1 MQARTLVVVALL
13 TTVGA
18 CGGNGGGGP
27 TTPSAPTPTLPG
39 LSITPATDLVKI
51 KASET
56 FMANATLSDG
66 SSRSVQ
72 ATWGSDTPS
81 VATIDST
88 GRATGVAPGLATIY
102 ADYQGMRA
110 TRLLRVVPDYQGTWQ
125 GDWSVTGCVDEG
137 DWTGV
142 CQLAP
147 NGTVWAL
154 TLGITQTR
162 DSVTGTMDSYGD
174 NVAHTPG
181 PVSGTIRQSGHLVVS
196 GTYTNTIKGNLVET
210 TISNWETITT
220 DNERMTGRFRETTR
234 VAGLQGSVYHDGE
247 LRNVT
252 KTSAT
257 PLMARGGQ
265 GRSVARAIARVLLW
279 RCGQVAS
286 SEGERR
292 RTLNCQ

>member
-27 TTPSAPTPTLPG
+27 TTPSAPMPTLPG
-39 LSITPATDLVKI
+39 LSITPATDLIKI

-56 FMANATLSDG
+56 FTANATFSDG

-72 ATWGSDTPS
+72 ATWGSDNLS
-81 VATIDST
+81 LVAIDST

-125 GDWSVTGCVDEG
+125 GDFSVTGCRDEG

-142 CQLAP
+142 CQQAP
-147 NGTVWAL
+147 NGTLWAL

-162 DSVTGTMDSYGD
+162 DSVTGTTDPYGD
-174 NVAHTPG
+174 DLPG

-196 GTYTNTIKGNLVET
+196 GTYTITIKGDLVEIT
-210 TISNWETITT
+210 VSNWETITT
-220 DNERMTGRFRETTR
+220 DNERMTGRYRVTTR

-257 PLMARGGQ
+257 PLMAVAEASVGLKRDLLLTRG
-265 GRSVARAIARVLLW
+265 R
-279 RCGQVAS
+279 
-286 SEGERR
+286 
-292 RTLNCQ
+292 

>member
-27 TTPSAPTPTLPG
+27 TTPSAQTPTLPG
-39 LSITPATDLVKI
+39 LSITPATDLIKI

-56 FMANATLSDG
+56 FTANATFSDG

-88 GRATGVAPGLATIY
+88 GRAMGVAPGLATIY
-102 ADYQGMRA
+102 ADYQAMRA

-125 GDWSVTGCVDEG
+125 GDWSVTGCGDEG

-162 DSVTGTMDSYGD
+162 DSVTGTTDFYGD
-174 NVAHTPG
+174 DLVNLPG
-181 PVSGTIRQSGHLVVS
+181 PVSGTIGQSGHLVVS
-196 GTYTNTIKGNLVET
+196 GTYTNTIKGNLVEST
-210 TISNWETITT
+210 VSNWETITT

-234 VAGLQGSVYHDGE
+234 VAGLRGSVYHDGE
-247 LRNVT
+247 LRIVT

-257 PLMARGGQ
+257 PLMAVAEA
-265 GRSVARAIARVLLW
+265 SVGLRRDLQLT
-279 RCGQVAS
+279 
-286 SEGERR
+286 RR
-292 RTLNCQ
+292 R